1 MRATEQLRRCGQSI
15 WLDFISRG
23 LIRSGELKEMV
34 EHGDLTGVTSNPTI
48 FEKAI
53 DDGHDYDQSLSR
65 LIATTPQLTPY
76 ELYERMSIED
86 VRMTADVLRGV
97 YDHTHGADGFVS
109 IEVSPRVAHDTHA
122 SISEG
127 MRLWEEVD
135 RPNLMIK
142 IPATVEGVPAIE
154 QLLAQ
159 GINVNVTLMFSLAHY
174 NAVAAAFLRG
184 IERAQDPTRIASA
197 ASIFVSRI
205 DTAVDLALD
214 EIGTPE
220 ALALRG
226 KVAIANARVIYA
238 RFRKLFYSA
247 RFAALRLRGVRVQ
260 RVLWGS
266 TGTKNAAYSD
276 VRYVEELIGP
286 DTINTI
292 PPSTLQAFREH
303 GRVRGLTLEEGL
315 PEAKLI
321 LNQLSTFGID
331 LETIAQQLQSDGV
344 AAFSSSLDKLSR
356 ALETK
361 QHNMVHA

>member
-1 MRATEQLRRCGQSI
+1 MRTTERLRRCGQSI
-15 WLDFISRG
+15 WLDFISRD
-23 LIRSGELKEMV
+23 LIRSGELKQMV
-34 EHGDLTGVTSNPTI
+34 EHDDLTGVTSNPTI

-53 DDGHDYDQSLSR
+53 DGGHDYDQSLRR
-65 LIATTPQLTPY
+65 LLAADPQLTAY

-86 VRMTADVLRGV
+86 VRMTADVLRSV
-97 YDHTHGADGFVS
+97 YDQTHGADGFVS
-109 IEVSPRVAHDTHA
+109 IEVSPHLARDTQA

-127 MRLWEEVD
+127 VRLWEEVG

-142 IPATVEGVPAIE
+142 IPATVEGIPAIE

-184 IERAQDPTRIASA
+184 IERALNPRCIASA
-197 ASIFVSRI
+197 ASIFVSRM
-205 DTAVDLALD
+205 DAAVDQALD
-214 EIGTPE
+214 DIGTPE

-226 KVAIANARVIYA
+226 KVAIANARLIYA
-238 RFRKLFYSA
+238 RFRELFYSA
-247 RFAALRLRGVRVQ
+247 RFAALRLQGVRVQ
-260 RVLWGS
+260 RVLWAS

-292 PPSTLQAFREH
+292 PPSTLGAFRDH

-315 PEAKLI
+315 PEATLI
-321 LNQLSTFGID
+321 LEQVSTLGID
-331 LETIAQQLQSDGV
+331 LDAIAQQLQTDGV

-356 ALETK
+356 AIETK
-361 QHNMVHA
+361 QHAQVGA

>member
-1 MRATEQLRRCGQSI
+1 MRTTEQLRRCGQSI

-34 EHGDLTGVTSNPTI
+34 EHGELTGVTSNPAI
-48 FEKAI
+48 FEQAI
-53 DDGHDYDQSLSR
+53 AGSHDYDQSLSR
-65 LIATTPQLTPY
+65 LIAANPQLTAY

-86 VRMTADVLRGV
+86 VRMAADILRGV

-109 IEVSPRVAHDTHA
+109 VEVSPRVAHDTHA
-122 SISEG
+122 SVSEG
-127 MRLWEEVD
+127 VRLWEEIS

-142 IPATVEGVPAIE
+142 IPATVEGIPAIE

-174 NAVAAAFLRG
+174 NLVAAAFLRG
-184 IERAQDPTRIASA
+184 IERAEDPMRIASA
-197 ASIFVSRI
+197 ASIFVSRMDVAI
-205 DTAVDLALD
+205 DRVLD

-226 KVAIANARVIYA
+226 KVAIANAQLIYA

-260 RVLWGS
+260 RVLWAS
-266 TGTKNAAYSD
+266 TGTKDAAYSD

-286 DTINTI
+286 DTINTV

-303 GRVRGLTLEEGL
+303 GRVRGLTLEEGFAS
-315 PEAKLI
+315 AKLI
-321 LNQLSTFGID
+321 IKQLSTSGID
-331 LETIAQQLQSDGV
+331 LDAVAQQLQTDGV
-344 AAFSSSLDKLSR
+344 AAFNSSLNKLSS
-356 ALETK
+356 AIESK
-361 QHNMVHA
+361 QHSIVHA